1 MVERLSY
8 VSHDSS
14 ISRDPSPANS
24 ISPSSVLHV
33 SSGHAPDGHQNP
45 PFSPRSF
52 SAHTS
57 APPRFLAHPQPNS
70 KGEDFAG
77 EVVFFWSRAYT
88 LLIQMV
94 AIVI

>member
-14 ISRDPSPANS
+14 ISRDPHLLTAFPPLLYSMSHPAMRPMA
-24 ISPSSVLHV
+24 IKIRRFPL
-33 SSGHAPDGHQNP
+33 AP
-45 PFSPRSF
+45 F

-57 APPRFLAHPQPNS
+57 APLRFLAHPQPNS

-77 EVVFFWSRAYT
+77 EVVFFWVRAYT
-88 LLIQMV
+88 ILIQMV